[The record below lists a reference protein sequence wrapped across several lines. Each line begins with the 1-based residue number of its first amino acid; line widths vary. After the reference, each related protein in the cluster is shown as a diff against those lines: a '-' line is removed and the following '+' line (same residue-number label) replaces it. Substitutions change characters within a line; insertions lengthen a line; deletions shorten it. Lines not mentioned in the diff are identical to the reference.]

1 MNLEKLQNLIHKE
14 KIELVNCN
22 MHDTKARIIQDNKN
36 SFIFINRKQI
46 ENTTEEKCI
55 LAEEMG
61 HYYCDALYSPLYYD
75 KQLVDKNE
83 YRANKWAFKTLI
95 SKNKLKKLSKKGYA
109 NCEIAEELG
118 VTEDLLNKAY
128 NYYFNN

>member
-1 MNLEKLQNLIHKE
+1 MDLEKLENLVYKE

-36 SFIFINRKQI
+36 SFIFINKKQI

-75 KQLVDKNE
+75 KELVNKNE
-83 YRANKWAFKTLI
+83 YKATKWAFKTLVSKEQLI
-95 SKNKLKKLSKKGYA
+95 SLLNKNLTKY
-109 NCEIAEELG
+109 EISEELG
-118 VTEDLLNKAY
+118 VTEELLEKAY
-128 NYYFNN
+128 NYYMQN

>member
-1 MNLEKLQNLIHKE
+1 MNLEKIENLIHRE

-22 MHDTKARIIQDNKN
+22 MYDTKARIIQDNKN

-46 ENTTEEKCI
+46 ENTIEEKCI

-61 HYYCDALYSPLYYD
+61 HYYCDSLYSPLYYD

-83 YRANKWAFKTLI
+83 YRANKWACKTLVN
-95 SKNKLKKLSKKGYA
+95 KDKLKKLSKKGY
-109 NCEIAEELG
+109 NNYEIAEELG
-118 VTEDLLNKAY
+118 ITEELLKKACDYYQY
-128 NYYFNN
+128 N